1 MSSTKVEDLVKSKI
15 KEAMEKRKITTST
28 EHWVDLDPPAH
39 PTDVSAEVSKS
50 SELPPPIKSNQVYFD
65 VLLKTFPLPPSE
77 NFGVTVFSEDDWD
90 ERIIDFIP
98 TVDPMY
104 VFDKDITMN
113 VLKAWELN
121 EKVLCYGPTGSGK
134 STLIEQLCALTK
146 RPFVRVNCTGDMDT
160 SMMFGQLT
168 ASSGST
174 IWVDGVITEA
184 VKYGAVFA
192 WDEWD
197 VTPPEISM
205 GLQWLLEDNGK
216 LFLKEMPGSTKE
228 KQIIPHENFRLVAI
242 GNTQGQGDDTGAHA
256 GTNVQNSATLDRFG
270 TAVYIDYLD
279 APVEEKILTKKFP
292 TLAGKAA
299 KELVKLAN
307 LIRTGYKAG
316 QFNLTMSPRSLI
328 SICNKA
334 TTGTSLHTAF
344 ALVYLN
350 KLNDTQ
356 RKVAHELFTKVYG
369 NKLS

>member
-1 MSSTKVEDLVKSKI
+1 M
-15 KEAMEKRKITTST
+15 
-28 EHWVDLDPPAH
+28 
-39 PTDVSAEVSKS
+39 
-50 SELPPPIKSNQVYFD
+50 
-65 VLLKTFPLPPSE
+65 LLKTFPLPPSE

-205 GLQWLLEDNGK
+205 GLQACCHW
-216 LFLKEMPGSTKE
+216 
-228 KQIIPHENFRLVAI
+228 
-242 GNTQGQGDDTGAHA
+242 
-256 GTNVQNSATLDRFG
+256 
-270 TAVYIDYLD
+270 
-279 APVEEKILTKKFP
+279 
-292 TLAGKAA
+292 
-299 KELVKLAN
+299 
-307 LIRTGYKAG
+307 
-316 QFNLTMSPRSLI
+316 
-328 SICNKA
+328 
-334 TTGTSLHTAF
+334 
-344 ALVYLN
+344 
-350 KLNDTQ
+350 
-356 RKVAHELFTKVYG
+356 
-369 NKLS
+369 